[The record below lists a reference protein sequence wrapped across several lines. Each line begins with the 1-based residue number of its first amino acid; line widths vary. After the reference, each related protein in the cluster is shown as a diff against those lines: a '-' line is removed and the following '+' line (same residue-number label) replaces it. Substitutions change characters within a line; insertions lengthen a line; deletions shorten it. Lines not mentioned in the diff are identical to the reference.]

1 MDDLFFKD
9 FDAGKSF
16 RWRFG
21 QSEALAE
28 SFVPQKAAD
37 VGQGAQKARAI
48 DLRPQNGE
56 QQVHRPFVRR
66 VEPDRAPQSREH
78 RLRLRNSLKPRMGN
92 RNAMSD
98 SGRAEALTA
107 KHCRKNGTA
116 TQPSLVAE
124 PGSQSD
130 ERRPLVVGRQAQ
142 HDILLSKES
151 DDVRPIRRGLAEAL
165 SGERFRIVNCAE
177 VEKVACARPGCETG
191 IRVATA
197 SVIEIPD

>member
-1 MDDLFFKD
+1 MSVLRHSAAELLAQLN
-9 FDAGKSF
+9 AGQVTSVELT
-16 RWRFG
+16 
-21 QSEALAE
+21 EACLDQIRKYD
-28 SFVPQKAAD
+28 SQVKAF
-37 VGQGAQKARAI
+37 
-48 DLRPQNGE
+48 L
-56 QQVHRPFVRR
+56 R